1 MLKAIEPYLI
11 EQVLK
16 QAQKKDL
23 FYKKVSYSCFAK
35 LGEIKAITK
44 LTFDLMKE
52 KKRVNLFI

>member
-23 FYKKVSYSCFAK
+23 FYKKSFLFQLC
-35 LGEIKAITK
+35 KAW
-44 LTFDLMKE
+44 
-52 KKRVNLFI
+52 RN

>member
-23 FYKKVSYSCFAK
+23 FHKKVSYSSFAK
-35 LGEIKAITK
+35 LGEIKAIQK